1 MIAHVAEA
9 DAADVDLAV
18 RAAKEAFARGST
30 WRTMDPSQRGVLL
43 LKVAALVERDAEYIA
58 ALEGVLSSLF

>member
-1 MIAHVAEA
+1 
-9 DAADVDLAV
+9 
-18 RAAKEAFARGST
+18 
-30 WRTMDPSQRGVLL
+30 MDPSQRGVLL